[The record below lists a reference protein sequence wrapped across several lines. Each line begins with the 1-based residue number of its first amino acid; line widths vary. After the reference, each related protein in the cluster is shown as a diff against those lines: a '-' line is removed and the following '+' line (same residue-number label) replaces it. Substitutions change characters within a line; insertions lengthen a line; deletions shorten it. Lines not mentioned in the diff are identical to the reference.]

1 MDSTIDP
8 CVLEHILEPNSKSSF
23 TLAGFTQRSDTRIF
37 SFNHTGSDQV
47 RRMFTVAADLT
58 LARKYRI
65 PLQELPLLCRAFLER
80 CGNSRAQPLT
90 FTEDEMTAYAR
101 AHAAAMEEAA
111 KNRRPPKR
119 SPRQNLGNAWR
130 AEQPR

>member
-1 MDSTIDP
+1 MDP
-8 CVLEHILEPNSKSSF
+8 RVLEHILEPNSKTSF

-58 LARKYRI
+58 LARKHRI

-80 CGNSRAQPLT
+80 CGQSRPQQPLT

-101 AHAAAMEEAA
+101 AHAAAVAEAA